1 MNLFMGNHWIS
12 KDCCHFERLPTVYF
26 TVLAIQAIAIIQ
38 AIAFLLFSYLR
49 DVEIYST
56 IYDNLKYA
64 LHFDCLIPLI
74 IIQLSWFISAIA
86 TVYSVQKMIPYLMLP
101 HLFISLFLLFVAIL
115 LIILTAYH
123 IITGVQFNS
132 FLILLL
138 LLLSLYSAGALY
150 SIYLTLSYFRLLMSK
165 RKSIINIAEK
175 DIRKEALVDEAL
187 SISNSISYSRR
198 PTVIISDD
206 DLHMLHQ

>member
-1 MNLFMGNHWIS
+1 MGNHWIS

-123 IITGVQFNS
+123 IIT
-132 FLILLL
+132 
-138 LLLSLYSAGALY
+138 AGALY

>member
-1 MNLFMGNHWIS
+1 M
-12 KDCCHFERLPTVYF
+12 
-26 TVLAIQAIAIIQ
+26 
-38 AIAFLLFSYLR
+38 YLN
-49 DVEIYST
+49 IY
-56 IYDNLKYA
+56 I
-64 LHFDCLIPLI
+64 
-74 IIQLSWFISAIA
+74 
-86 TVYSVQKMIPYLMLP
+86 
-101 HLFISLFLLFVAIL
+101 
-115 LIILTAYH
+115 
-123 IITGVQFNS
+123 GVQFNS

-175 DIRKEALVDEAL
+175 DIRKEYSILQYLSFTSTIIILKSITEALVDEAL

-206 DLHMLHQ
+206 YLHMLHQ

>member
-1 MNLFMGNHWIS
+1 MGNYWIS

-26 TVLAIQAIAIIQ
+26 TVLTIQAIAIMQ
-38 AIAFLLFSYLR
+38 ATAFLLFSYLR

-64 LHFDCLIPLI
+64 LHFDCFIPFI

-86 TVYSVQKMIPYLMLP
+86 TVYSVQKIIPYLMLP
-101 HLFISLFLLFVAIL
+101 HLFISLFLLFVTVL
-115 LIILTAYH
+115 FIILTAYH

-132 FLILLL
+132 FLMLLL
-138 LLLSLYSAGALY
+138 LLLSLYSVGALY

-165 RKSIINIAEK
+165 RKSIINIAGK
-175 DIRKEALVDEAL
+175 NIRKEALVDEAL

-206 DLHMLHQ
+206 YLHMLHR

>member
-1 MNLFMGNHWIS
+1 MGNHWIS

>member
-1 MNLFMGNHWIS
+1 MGNYWIS

-26 TVLAIQAIAIIQ
+26 TVLTIQAIAIMQ
-38 AIAFLLFSYLR
+38 ATAFLLFSYLR

-64 LHFDCLIPLI
+64 LHFDCFIPFI

-86 TVYSVQKMIPYLMLP
+86 TVYSVQKIIPYLMLP
-101 HLFISLFLLFVAIL
+101 HLFISLFLLFVTVL
-115 LIILTAYH
+115 FIILTAYH
-123 IITGVQFNS
+123 IIT
-132 FLILLL
+132 
-138 LLLSLYSAGALY
+138 
-150 SIYLTLSYFRLLMSK
+150 
-165 RKSIINIAEK
+165 
-175 DIRKEALVDEAL
+175 EALVDEAL

-206 DLHMLHQ
+206 YLHMLHR

>member
-1 MNLFMGNHWIS
+1 MGNHWIS
-12 KDCCHFERLPTVYF
+12 KDCCRFERLPTVYF

-123 IITGVQFNS
+123 IITG
-132 FLILLL
+132 
-138 LLLSLYSAGALY
+138 
-150 SIYLTLSYFRLLMSK
+150 
-165 RKSIINIAEK
+165 
-175 DIRKEALVDEAL
+175 
-187 SISNSISYSRR
+187 
-198 PTVIISDD
+198 
-206 DLHMLHQ
+206 